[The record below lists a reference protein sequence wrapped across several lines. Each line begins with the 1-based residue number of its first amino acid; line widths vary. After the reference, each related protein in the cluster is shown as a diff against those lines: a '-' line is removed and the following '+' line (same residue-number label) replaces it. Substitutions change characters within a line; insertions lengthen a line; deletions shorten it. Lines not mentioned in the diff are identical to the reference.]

1 MRAGRDVVLVYHG
14 IGSVARGAPLW
25 NGFVRPERFAAQMA
39 RLARERRVVGLDAI
53 AEGAAGRGRVAITF
67 DDAYRTALVHAVPV
81 LRELGLPA
89 TFFVPTRWIGERNTW
104 DRSDGLPVD
113 IMDSAELGALAE
125 QGFAIES
132 HGHAHIDYARAAP
145 GAVEEDL
152 ARVGRAPHRAARP
165 RPALPGV
172 PVRARHA
179 RRRRRGEAA
188 RAARRVHPR
197 RAAGRRA
204 ALRHDA
210 DLDRPRRSR
219 AAVRAQAQRALR
231 RPAPQRARPRPLRHG
246 PAGRASPLALALGA

>member
-1 MRAGRDVVLVYHG
+1 MSAGRDVVLVYHG
-14 IGSVARGAPLW
+14 IGSVPRGAPLW

-39 RLARERRVVGLDAI
+39 RLARERRVVSLDAI

-81 LRELGLPA
+81 LRRLGLPA

-145 GAVEEDL
+145 AAVEDDIAASVERL
-152 ARVGRAPHRAARP
+152 TALLGRAPRYLAYPYGRATPAAVAAAKRLGLRAGFTLDVPQAVEP
-165 RPALPGV
+165 RFAMTRISIVPADRGPLFALKLSGRYAGLRRSA
-172 PVRARHA
+172 PVRMLYDAVRPVV
-179 RRRRRGEAA
+179 RRRWLW
-188 RAARRVHPR
+188 P
-197 RAAGRRA
+197 
-204 ALRHDA
+204 
-210 DLDRPRRSR
+210 
-219 AAVRAQAQRALR
+219 
-231 RPAPQRARPRPLRHG
+231 
-246 PAGRASPLALALGA
+246 